1 MFVVQEARLGVPV
14 SIAQVRLSNL
24 IRGSRLVEA
33 SEDAYDE
40 WVTGLVRVGVPGVSR
55 LVRARFLELATRG
68 EAVVLRLRWEA
79 TGPGEGLFPALDADI
94 TLTPDGDQATLL
106 RMDGAYRP
114 PLGAVG
120 TVLDRM
126 LLHRVAASTTR
137 SFVIQVAEAIVSP
150 QPAAESVQAA
160 RQWELLTAAAPD
172 TDEG

>member
-1 MFVVQEARLGVPV
+1 MPISV
-14 SIAQVRLSNL
+14 AQARLSNL

-55 LVRARFLELATRG
+55 LVRARFLELVTRG
-68 EAVVLRLRWEA
+68 EAVVLRLRWEV
-79 TGPGEGLFPALDADI
+79 TGPGGGLFPALDADI
-94 TLTPDGDQATLL
+94 TLTPDGDRATML
-106 RMDGAYRP
+106 RMDGAYLP

-126 LLHRVAASTTR
+126 LLHRVAATTTR
-137 SFVIQVAEAIVSP
+137 SFVAQVAEAIVSP
-150 QPAAESVQAA
+150 QPAAEPGQAA
-160 RQWELLTAAAPD
+160 RQWELLTAMPD